1 MVRRLHGFRE
11 WAALCKPGGPGSL
24 IFDACGVWPMRSKI
38 YRRKVTLKRFALLG
52 GALIIMAACGTVYR
66 PGDERAS
73 CAELQSEIAANAAQI
88 AARLAAVDAAE
99 VSGTLRPSGTLAGM
113 SFALGR
119 PGDVERIEVR
129 SLRRRNTHL
138 IVYASNKGC

>member
-1 MVRRLHGFRE
+1 M
-11 WAALCKPGGPGSL
+11 P
-24 IFDACGVWPMRSKI
+24 SKI
-38 YRRKVTLKRFALLG
+38 YRRKATLKRFALLG
-52 GALIIMAACGTVYR
+52 GALIIIAACGTVYR

-88 AARLAAVDAAE
+88 VTLLAAVDAAE
-99 VSGTLRPSGTLAGM
+99 ESGALRPTGTLAGM

-138 IVYASNKGC
+138 IVYASNKDC